1 MSANTIK
8 PIALQWNQLA
18 LNAIRYSKTS
28 PPLAARALAMLHTAT
43 YDAWSVYTD
52 GALSTRTALY
62 IKIKDDEKCRKDNRR
77 KAVSYAAYRVLVE
90 LFWLVLPAQNKNMF
104 RGLMHELDYDPAD
117 TSLDITMPQGI
128 GNVIA
133 KLVIEY
139 RAGDGSNPY
148 GTLHMPS
155 WSDYTG
161 YTPVNTWDKVN
172 DLNYW
177 QPLRTMISSGQYKIQ
192 HFPVPHWGLIQ
203 SFSLNYNGQFRPE
216 PPFKKHQSQF
226 KDQAR
231 EILTLSAAL
240 TDKQKAIAAYWADGP
255 GTYTPAGH
263 WCEIAQFVAVNKKY
277 GDSDCIKL
285 FFVLSN
291 ALLDASIAC
300 WECKHRYN
308 SVRPVTAI
316 RELYRGKDIQAW
328 GGAHKGRET
337 IKGEEWQSYIATPP
351 FPEHVSVHS
360 TFSRAAATI
369 LQYYTGS
376 DQFGGCTVIEKGCS
390 AIEKGTV
397 PTQDITLEWDTFTAA
412 AEQAGKS
419 GLYGG
424 THFSKGDRD
433 GQKLGAEIGKCVW
446 EKALF
451 YFND

>member
-1 MSANTIK
+1 MSANTTK
-8 PIALQWNQLA
+8 PVTLQWNQLA

-28 PPLAARALAMLHTAT
+28 PPLAARALAMLHTAM

-52 GALSTRTALY
+52 AALSTGTALY
-62 IKIKDDEKCRKDNRR
+62 VKIKDDEKCRKDNRR

-104 RGLMHELDYDPAD
+104 DELMYAQNYDPGD
-117 TSLDITMPQGI
+117 TSLNSTVPQGI
-128 GNVIA
+128 GNMMA
-133 KLVIEY
+133 KLAIEY

-161 YTPVNTWDKVN
+161 YSPVNAGDKVN

-177 QPLRTMISSGQYKIQ
+177 QPLSTMLSAGQKIQ
-192 HFPVPHWGLIQ
+192 RFPVPHWGLIR
-203 SFSLNYNGQFRPE
+203 SFSLSYNGQFRPE
-216 PPFKKHQSQF
+216 PPLKKHEAQF
-226 KDQAR
+226 KDQVR
-231 EILTLSAAL
+231 EILAISAAL
-240 TDKQKAIAAYWADGP
+240 TDKQKAIAAYWDDGP

-285 FFVLSN
+285 FFALAN

-300 WECKHRYN
+300 WECKRRYH

-316 RELYRGKDIQAW
+316 RELYRGKDIPTRDN
-328 GGAHKGRET
+328 GHKGRQT
-337 IKGEEWQSYIATPP
+337 IKGEDWQSYIATPP

-360 TFSRAAATI
+360 TFSSAAATI

-376 DQFGGCTVIEKGCS
+376 DQFGGCTVIEKGSS
-390 AIEKGTV
+390 AIEKGTA
-397 PTQDITLEWDTFTAA
+397 PRQDITLEWDTFTAA
-412 AEQAGKS
+412 AEQAGKA

-424 THFSKGDRD
+424 THFSKGNRD
-433 GQKLGAEIGKCVW
+433 GQKLGVEIGKCVW